1 MLGGARRSGSN
12 GRLSSL
18 CSLLASSV
26 LSLFSALFF
35 CALGPP
41 GLKMLPPDTLPP
53 AEMLLALQALND
65 FWINYL
71 LYKYKHQESP
81 EYPELYAAVRA
92 EALRNLRGDAD
103 LTAEQRQV
111 RRCLPGTY
119 QPLKTPLL
127 IHLSAPRFKISV
139 PLDQSSDRSAGAL
152 LCRSNTHTNTQT
164 TQSTHDTHH
173 GKQHTRHTHTH
184 TQVQH
189 TRTQPL

>member
-1 MLGGARRSGSN
+1 
-12 GRLSSL
+12 
-18 CSLLASSV
+18 
-26 LSLFSALFF
+26 
-35 CALGPP
+35 
-41 GLKMLPPDTLPP
+41 MLPPDTLPP

-127 IHLSAPRFKISV
+127 IHLSAPRLKRDV
-139 PLDQSSDRSAGAL
+139 LAEWPDHCPPGTPRSAYHPEFDL
-152 LCRSNTHTNTQT
+152 HELVC
-164 TQSTHDTHH
+164 
-173 GKQHTRHTHTH
+173 
-184 TQVQH
+184 
-189 TRTQPL
+189 